1 LNGRSFIQTELAFRM
16 RPVTG
21 ETEPGMP
28 MPTVAFAAP
37 ASRLV
42 PPEWLAAI
50 PGRTIVAA
58 HTDLIGRGEALPPA
72 HDIAAA
78 FGWSIPTV
86 KNEIHRARLKL
97 RAHLLPHLTG
107 ERP

>member
-1 LNGRSFIQTELAFRM
+1 M
-16 RPVTG
+16 RLDHG
-21 ETEPGMP
+21 L
-28 MPTVAFAAP
+28 
-37 ASRLV
+37 SY
-42 PPEWLAAI
+42 
-50 PGRTIVAA
+50 
-58 HTDLIGRGEALPPA
+58 D
-72 HDIAAA
+72 DIAAA